1 MKKEFELSAK
11 INTADFDR
19 SVQEMVKKLKD
30 LTAPVT
36 ASAGAA
42 AQRMQAQGMGGLSP
56 QSMEAYQRATS
67 TARRELDQLITEHA
81 RGQEKLGKF
90 IVQRTESIKQLVKE
104 QKTLVKDSEAELAIR
119 KQITEAEKNQQ
130 QLKEAYRQ
138 RDSQLNQALD
148 HREQMNAQAKEAIM
162 ARNPSGWGRA
172 GRFASQGMY
181 GAMGREAVSAMG
193 GIGGIARGIGGIGS
207 GLVSAGVAGEK
218 FAGYGQRLEH
228 ARGSAIEST
237 AGQNLRD
244 VYGGRAPFES
254 AFTEERDAAAGLA
267 SQKAGR
273 NRITDRLMGIGSA
286 GMILGGGAM
295 ALTGAGLVPGL
306 ALMAGGVAGLTNDRN
321 RQGIFGGKEYEQLL
335 ASQQGEDFR
344 RNYENLK
351 NQDPGKRLALENF
364 EQFKDRNVGSQRQLG
379 LSNDQFYRGGGFLS
393 DVQQKGFMGEQGIG
407 MANQI
412 IGAGGS
418 ARMGRQAGFGLQMER
433 AGMTNASAILGST
446 SASIQNPE
454 ANKRATIAI
463 MSEAF
468 KIGLDNTEFAEENR
482 RFAQAAAGIIGRTG
496 TTSEADQDRLSG
508 ILGRFL
514 GEKTNTGVASAQ
526 SAYERAQERG
536 SQTSGRRGS
545 LRFGAAMKDKDLSK
559 LQEGDL
565 EELLSM
571 RPEEMNS
578 SNPAMAEF
586 ARIAGIS
593 VDELIEKVQGRGGVN
608 EQGRFIFPGQKKKI
622 SDASATVDDFMKK
635 NKLSFSDLGDKAR
648 KGELPE
654 NVQQALG
661 RIMIEQNKS
670 EAGGLTTSEGIA
682 AAGEFVTGQ
691 GRPGVTKEGTKDL
704 LDKGPGRLE
713 DEFTK
718 KASEG
723 AEAARKNFNSMTE
736 QLWKA
741 VDGAKAF
748 TDAVAPLANVLSTG
762 SQNNRMS
769 LPQGKGTNTDI
780 TGNFTGNASVQPT
793 ANKPKGP

>member
-30 LTAPVT
+30 LAAPIGAMHQATAN
-36 ASAGAA
+36 
-42 AQRMQAQGMGGLSP
+42 RMQSQGMGGLSP
-56 QSMEAYQRATS
+56 QSMEAYQKATS
-67 TARRELDQLITEHA
+67 NTRRELDQLISEHA

-90 IVQRTESIKQLVKE
+90 IAQRTESIKQLVKE
-104 QKTLVKDSEAELAIR
+104 QKALVKDSEAELAVR

-130 QLKEAYRQ
+130 QLKESYRQ

-148 HREQMNAQAKEAIM
+148 AREQMQAQATEAIK
-162 ARNPSGWGRA
+162 ARNPAGWGRA
-172 GRFASQGMY
+172 GRFAGQGMY
-181 GAMGREAVSAMG
+181 GAAGREAVGAMG
-193 GIGGIARGIGGIGS
+193 GVAGIASGIGS
-207 GLVSAGVAGEK
+207 LGTGIMGAGMAAQR
-218 FAGYGQRLEH
+218 FTGYGQRLQE
-228 ARGSAIEST
+228 ARGSAIEGT

-244 VYGGRAPFES
+244 IYGGRAPFES
-254 AFTEERDAAAGLA
+254 AFSSERDTAAGLA
-267 SQKAGR
+267 EQKAGR
-273 NRITDRLMGIGSA
+273 NRMTDRTMGIGSA
-286 GMILGGGAM
+286 LMIGGGAAM
-295 ALTGAGLVPGL
+295 ALTGAGIVPGL
-306 ALMAGGVAGLTNDRN
+306 AMMGAGVAGMSNDRN
-321 RQGIFGGKEYEQLL
+321 RKGIFGGQEYEQLL
-335 ASQQGEDFR
+335 AAEQASDFR
-344 RNYENLK
+344 KNYENLK
-351 NQDPGKRLALENF
+351 NQDPGKKLALENF

-412 IGAGGS
+412 VGAGGS

-433 AGMTNASAILGST
+433 AGMTNASGILGAT

-482 RFAQAAAGIIGRTG
+482 RFAQAAANIIGRTG
-496 TTSEADQDRLSG
+496 VTSEADQDRLSG

-514 GEKTNTGVASAQ
+514 GEKSNAGVASAQ
-526 SAYERAQERG
+526 SAYERSQERG

-545 LRFGAAMKDKDLSK
+545 LRFAAAMKDKDLSK
-559 LQEGDL
+559 LGEGDL

-586 ARIAGIS
+586 ARAAGIS
-593 VDELIEKVQGRGGVN
+593 VDELIEKVQGKGGVN
-608 EQGRFIFPGQKKKI
+608 EQGRFIFPGQKRKI
-622 SDASATVDDFMKK
+622 EAASATIDDFMKK
-635 NKLSFSDLGDKAR
+635 NKMSFSDLGDKAR
-648 KGELPE
+648 KGELPQNIQE
-654 NVQQALG
+654 ALG
-661 RIMIEQNKS
+661 RIAIEANKS
-670 EAGGLTTSEGIA
+670 EAGGLTTSDAIA
-682 AAGEFVTGQ
+682 TAGEFLTGQ
-691 GRPGVTKEGTKDL
+691 GRPGVTKEGTQAM
-704 LDKGPGRLE
+704 LDQKGGRIE
-713 DEFTK
+713 DAFTS
-718 KASEG
+718 KAAEG

-748 TDAVAPLANVLSTG
+748 TDAVAPLAGVLSSG
-762 SQNNRMS
+762 SVNNRMS
-769 LPQGKGTNTDI
+769 MPQGKGTNTDI
-780 TGNFTGNASVQPT
+780 TGNFSSGAQTQQQST
-793 ANKPKGP
+793 KPKGP